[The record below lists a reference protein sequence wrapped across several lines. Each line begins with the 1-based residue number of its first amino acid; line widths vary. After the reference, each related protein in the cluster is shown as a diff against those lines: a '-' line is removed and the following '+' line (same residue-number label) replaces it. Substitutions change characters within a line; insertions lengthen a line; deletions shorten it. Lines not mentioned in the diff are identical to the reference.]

1 MYGKDTTKST
11 FDQLFETVTS
21 FTQHLK
27 DREVDKYIKK
37 FTLLKFILLM
47 SFTQLKQ
54 LKSLRDIS
62 SSLDDENL
70 AEMLELTS
78 ISAAQ
83 ISRKLRSDLL
93 GVTHEL
99 FAEIIRQA
107 GINQGFKRVR
117 QELGRLY
124 LIDSTVVSLC
134 FSRYRWA
141 DFRETKS
148 GIKLHTRIRL
158 LDGNTLPDK
167 AVMTVARK
175 ADRTQMDELV
185 VEDKDAFNVFDR
197 AYLDYEKFDYYCEQN
212 IRFASRLKSNA
223 LVETLEE
230 YPVKDEG
237 TIISDSKVILGKKNL
252 TQMKNA
258 LRIIKTTDSK
268 GKIITIVT
276 NDFSL
281 SAQEIADIYRYRWQ
295 IEIFFKWVKQHLHVK
310 HFFGTGEQAVEIQ
323 LYIALITYCLLTLIK
338 QKTGYTGTLLELKRC
353 LCACL
358 YEPFPGFVKKLY
370 GKGKRQSR
378 GRCKVFHERIFQE
391 TLRQVIAGE
400 ADHLDDLTYD
410 PIVL

>member
-11 FDQLFETVTS
+11 FDQLFEAVTS
-21 FTQHLK
+21 FTQNLK
-27 DREVDKYIKK
+27 NREVDKYIKK

-47 SFTQLKQ
+47 SFAQLNQ

-62 SSLDDENL
+62 STLDEEKL
-70 AEMLELTS
+70 SESLELIS

-83 ISRKLRSDLL
+83 ISRKLRADRL
-93 GVTHEL
+93 EAIQAL
-99 FAEIIRQA
+99 FAEMIHQV
-107 GINQGFKRVR
+107 GINQGFQRIR
-117 QELGRLY
+117 QELGQLY
-124 LIDSTVVSLC
+124 LIDSTVISLC
-134 FSRYRWA
+134 FSQYRWA
-141 DFRETKS
+141 DFRKTKS
-148 GIKLHTRIRL
+148 GIKLHTRIKL
-158 LDGNTLPDK
+158 LDDNILPDK

-185 VEDKDAFNVFDR
+185 VEEKDAFNVFDR

-223 LVETLEE
+223 LVKTLEE
-230 YPVKDEG
+230 YPLGEG
-237 TIISDSKVILGKKNL
+237 TLISDSKVILGKKNL

-258 LRIIKTTDSK
+258 LRIIKTTDSQ

-295 IEIFFKWVKQHLHVK
+295 IEVFFKWIKQHLHVK
-310 HFFGTGEQAVEIQ
+310 HFFGTGEQAVELQ
-323 LYIALITYCLLTLIK
+323 LYIALITYCLLTLIR
-338 QKTGYTGTLLELKRC
+338 QKTGYTGTLLALKRC

-358 YEPFPGFVKKLY
+358 YEPFPCFVKKLY

-378 GRCKVFHERIFQE
+378 GRRKVDYESIYQE
-391 TLRQVIAGE
+391 TIKQVIAGE

-410 PIVL
+410 PVVL

>member
-21 FTQHLK
+21 FTQKLK

-47 SFTQLKQ
+47 SFTQLNQ

-62 SSLDDENL
+62 SNLDDEKL
-70 AEMLELTS
+70 AELLNLTS

-93 GVTHEL
+93 GATHEL
-99 FAEIIRQA
+99 FAEIIHRA
-107 GINQGFKRVR
+107 GINQGFQRVR
-117 QELGRLY
+117 QELGQLY
-124 LIDSTVVSLC
+124 LIDSTVISLC
-134 FSRYRWA
+134 FSQYRWA
-141 DFRETKS
+141 DFRKTKS
-148 GIKLHTRIRL
+148 GIKLHSRIRL
-158 LDGNTLPDK
+158 LDGNILPDK
-167 AVMTVARK
+167 ALMTVARK

-197 AYLDYEKFDYYCEQN
+197 AYLDYEKYDYYCEQK

-223 LVETLEE
+223 LVETLKE
-230 YPVKDEG
+230 YPLDES

-281 SAQEIADIYRYRWQ
+281 SAREIADIYRYRWQ
-295 IEIFFKWVKQHLHVK
+295 IEIFLSGSSSTSMLSIFSVPVNKQ
-310 HFFGTGEQAVEIQ
+310 
-323 LYIALITYCLLTLIK
+323 
-338 QKTGYTGTLLELKRC
+338 
-353 LCACL
+353 
-358 YEPFPGFVKKLY
+358 
-370 GKGKRQSR
+370 
-378 GRCKVFHERIFQE
+378 
-391 TLRQVIAGE
+391 
-400 ADHLDDLTYD
+400 
-410 PIVL
+410 

>member
-11 FDQLFETVTS
+11 FDQLFEAVTRY
-21 FTQHLK
+21 TENLK
-27 DREVDKYIKK
+27 NREVDKYIKK

-47 SFTQLKQ
+47 SFAQLNQ

-62 SSLDDENL
+62 STLDEEKL
-70 AEMLELTS
+70 SKSLELVS

-83 ISRKLRSDLL
+83 ISRKLRTDLL
-93 GVTHEL
+93 GAIQAL
-99 FAEIIRQA
+99 FAEMIHQV
-107 GINQGFKRVR
+107 GINQGFQRIR
-117 QELGRLY
+117 QELGQLY
-124 LIDSTVVSLC
+124 LIDSTVISLC
-134 FSRYRWA
+134 FSQYRWA
-141 DFRETKS
+141 DFRKTKS
-148 GIKLHTRIRL
+148 GIKLHTRIKL
-158 LDGNTLPDK
+158 LDDNILPDK

-185 VEDKDAFNVFDR
+185 VEEKDAFNVFDR

-223 LVETLEE
+223 LVKILEE
-230 YPVKDEG
+230 YPLGEG
-237 TIISDSKVILGKKNL
+237 TLISDSKVILGKKNL

-258 LRIIKTTDSK
+258 LRIIKTTDSQ

-295 IEIFFKWVKQHLHVK
+295 IEIFFKWIKQHLHVK
-310 HFFGTGEQAVEIQ
+310 HFFGTGEQAVEVQ
-323 LYIALITYCLLTLIK
+323 LYIALITYCLLTLIR
-338 QKTGYTGTLLELKRC
+338 QKTRYTGTLLELKRC

-358 YEPFPGFVKKLY
+358 YEPFPCFVKKLY
-370 GKGKRQSR
+370 RKGKRQSR
-378 GRCKVFHERIFQE
+378 GRRKVDYESIYQE
-391 TLRQVIAGE
+391 TIKQVIAGE

-410 PIVL
+410 PVIL

>member
-21 FTQHLK
+21 FTQKLK

-47 SFTQLKQ
+47 SFTQLNQ

-62 SSLDDENL
+62 SNLDDEKL
-70 AEMLELTS
+70 AELLNLTS

-93 GVTHEL
+93 GATHEL
-99 FAEIIRQA
+99 FAEIIHRA
-107 GINQGFKRVR
+107 GINQGFQRVR
-117 QELGRLY
+117 QELGQLY
-124 LIDSTVVSLC
+124 LIDSTVISLC
-134 FSRYRWA
+134 FSQYRWA
-141 DFRETKS
+141 DFRKTKS
-148 GIKLHTRIRL
+148 GIKLHSRIRL
-158 LDGNTLPDK
+158 LDGNILPDK
-167 AVMTVARK
+167 ALMTVARK

-197 AYLDYEKFDYYCEQN
+197 AYLDYEKYDYYCEQK

-223 LVETLEE
+223 LVETLKE
-230 YPVKDEG
+230 YPLDES

-281 SAQEIADIYRYRWQ
+281 SAREIADIYRYRWQ

-310 HFFGTGEQAVEIQ
+310 HFFGTGEQAVEVQ

-358 YEPFPGFVKKLY
+358 YEPFPCFVKKLY

-391 TLRQVIAGE
+391 TLKQVIAGE

-410 PIVL
+410 PVVL